1 MTDLDVPRI
10 TPPDSGPNRNPAGAV
25 IQRAVDTTGTEMER
39 ATIAQMLLDRLG
51 DPHPGVRTR
60 ERDWT
65 WDETIRE
72 SAARGALA
80 TSLRIDAPFHIGV
93 LLDNTPEFLFWLGGA
108 ALSGAAIVGIN
119 PTRRGAE
126 LEAEIRYV
134 DCQLIVTDT
143 DGMAKLRDLD
153 LGLSE
158 DRFVLVDAP
167 SYRDEVRAHWVDEP
181 AAAATVDESTLF
193 LLLFTSGTTG
203 TSKAVRCSQGRLARL
218 AYANSA
224 KYGHVREDVDYCPM
238 PLFHGNALM
247 ALWAPALANGAT
259 VCLPRK
265 FSASG
270 FLPDVR
276 FFGATFF
283 TYVGKALS
291 YLMATPEQADD
302 IDNTLVR
309 GFGTEASPEDKA
321 EFVRRFG
328 AELFEG
334 YGSSEGAGSVKG
346 DPAAP
351 EGALGRPA
359 HDEIA
364 VVNPETR
371 SECARAKLDHHG
383 RVLNP
388 DEAIGEMV
396 DKGGA
401 KRFEGYYKNEAAVAE
416 RIRHGWYWTGDLGY
430 IDEAGYIYF
439 AGRKGDWIRVDG
451 ENTSALMIER
461 ILRRHPKI
469 IATGVY
475 AVPDPRSGDQVMA
488 AIEVADVS
496 DFDPVEFAEFLDKQD
511 DLGTKSAPRFVR
523 VSTGLPVTGSNKVL
537 KRELQ
542 AQLWRADD
550 PIFHRVGRGGPMY
563 VPLTEA
569 DEQALERE
577 FHTHGRARFLPEP
590 VSGR

>member
-1 MTDLDVPRI
+1 
-10 TPPDSGPNRNPAGAV
+10 
-25 IQRAVDTTGTEMER
+25 MER
-39 ATIAQMLLDRLG
+39 ATIAAMLLDRLG
-51 DPHPGVRTR
+51 DEKLGTRTR
-60 ERDWT
+60 DRDWT
-65 WDETIRE
+65 WDETVRE
-72 SAARGALA
+72 SAARGEYAA
-80 TSLRIDAPFHIGV
+80 NLRQGGPFHIGV
-93 LLDNTPEFLFWLGGA
+93 LLENVPEFLFWLGGA
-108 ALSGAAIVGIN
+108 ALSGATIVGIN

-134 DCQLIVTDT
+134 DCQLIVTDA

-153 LGLSE
+153 LGLTA
-158 DRFVLVDAP
+158 DRFILVDDPAYPATIDAHRIEPIADP
-167 SYRDEVRAHWVDEP
+167 S
-181 AAAATVDESTLF
+181 VDESTLL

-203 TSKAVRCSQGRLARL
+203 MSKAVRCSQGRLARL

-224 KYGHVREDVDYCPM
+224 KYGHVRDDVDYCCM

-259 VCLPRK
+259 VCLPAARK

-276 FFGATFF
+276 YFGATFF

-291 YLMATPEQADD
+291 YLMATPEQDD
-302 IDNTLVR
+302 DLDNTLAR
-309 GFGTEASPEDKA
+309 GFGTEASPEDQV
-321 EFVRRFG
+321 EFVHRFG
-328 AELFEG
+328 ARLMEG
-334 YGSSEGAGSVKG
+334 YGSSEGAGSVTL

-359 HDEIA
+359 HAEIA
-364 VVNPETR
+364 VVHPDTR
-371 SECARAKLDHHG
+371 VACARAVLDEHG

-401 KRFEGYYKNEAAVAE
+401 KRFEGYYKNEQAVAD
-416 RIRHGWYWTGDLGY
+416 RIKHGWYWTGDLGY
-430 IDEAGYIYF
+430 VDEAGFLYF

-461 ILRRHPKI
+461 IIRRHPKVV
-469 IATGVY
+469 ATGVY
-475 AVPDPRSGDQVMA
+475 AIPDPRSGDQVMA
-488 AIEVADVS
+488 AVEVSDLT
-496 DFDPVEFAEFLDKQD
+496 DFDPAEFAAFLAAQD

-523 VSTGLPVTGSNKVL
+523 VSTNLPVTGSNKVL

-542 AQLWRADD
+542 AQLWRTDE
-550 PIFHRVGRGGPMY
+550 PVYRWEGRGEPVYTPM
-563 VPLTEA
+563 TE
-569 DEQALERE
+569 DDKGDLETQFE
-577 FHTHGRARFLPEP
+577 ASGRQRFL
-590 VSGR
+590 

>member
-1 MTDLDVPRI
+1 
-10 TPPDSGPNRNPAGAV
+10 
-25 IQRAVDTTGTEMER
+25 MER
-39 ATIAQMLLDRLG
+39 ATIAAMLLDRLG
-51 DPHPGVRTR
+51 DEKLGTRTR
-60 ERDWT
+60 DRDWT
-65 WDETIRE
+65 WDETVRE
-72 SAARGALA
+72 SAARGEYAA
-80 TSLRIDAPFHIGV
+80 NLRRSGPFHIGV
-93 LLDNTPEFLFWLGGA
+93 LLENVPEFLFWLGGA
-108 ALSGAAIVGIN
+108 ALSGATIVGIN

-143 DGMAKLRDLD
+143 DGMAKLQGLD
-153 LGLSE
+153 LGLAE
-158 DRFVLVDAP
+158 DRFVLVDDPGYPATI
-167 SYRDEVRAHWVDEP
+167 DAHRIEP
-181 AAAATVDESTLF
+181 VADPAVDESTLM

-203 TSKAVRCSQGRLARL
+203 MSKAVRCSQGRLARL

-224 KYGHVREDVDYCPM
+224 KYGHVREDVDYCCM

-259 VCLPRK
+259 VCLPAARK

-302 IDNTLVR
+302 LDNTLVR
-309 GFGTEASPEDKA
+309 GFGTEASPEDQV

-328 AELFEG
+328 ARLMEG
-334 YGSSEGAGSVKG
+334 YGSSEGAGSVTL
-346 DPAAP
+346 DPDAP

-364 VVNPETR
+364 VVNPDTR
-371 SECARAKLDHHG
+371 VECVRAILDEHG

-401 KRFEGYYKNEAAVAE
+401 KRFEGYYKNEQAVAD
-416 RIRHGWYWTGDLGY
+416 RIKHGWYWTGELGY
-430 IDEAGYIYF
+430 VDEAGFIYF

-461 ILRRHPKI
+461 IIRRHPKVV
-469 IATGVY
+469 ATGVY
-475 AVPDPRSGDQVMA
+475 AIPDPRSGDQVMA
-488 AIEVADVS
+488 AVEVSDLT
-496 DFDPVEFAEFLDKQD
+496 DFDPDEFAAFLAEQD

-523 VSTGLPVTGSNKVL
+523 VSTNLPVTGSNKVL

-542 AQLWRADD
+542 AQLWRTDE
-550 PIFHRVGRGGPMY
+550 PVYRWEGRGEPVYAPM
-563 VPLTEA
+563 TE
-569 DEQALERE
+569 DDKGDLEAQFE
-577 FHTHGRARFLPEP
+577 ASGRQRFL
-590 VSGR
+590 GA

>member
-1 MTDLDVPRI
+1 
-10 TPPDSGPNRNPAGAV
+10 
-25 IQRAVDTTGTEMER
+25 MER
-39 ATIAQMLLDRLG
+39 ATIAGMLLDRLG
-51 DPHPGVRTR
+51 DSHLGVRTR

-65 WDETIRE
+65 WDETVRE

-80 TSLRIDAPFHIGV
+80 AALRVDGPFHIGV
-93 LLDNTPEFLFWLGGA
+93 LLPNTPEYLFWLGGA
-108 ALSGAAIVGIN
+108 ALSGAVIIGIN

-143 DGMAKLRDLD
+143 TGMAQLRDLD
-153 LGLSE
+153 LGLGA
-158 DRFVLVDAP
+158 DRFLLVDAP
-167 SYRDEVRAHWVDEP
+167 SYLDRVREYRADEP
-181 AAAATVDESTLF
+181 AAAPSVDESTLF

-218 AYANSA
+218 AHANTE
-224 KYGHVREDVDYCPM
+224 KYGHVRDDIDYCCM

-259 VCLPRK
+259 VCLTRK

-283 TYVGKALS
+283 TYVGTALS
-291 YLMATPEQADD
+291 YLMATPENPGD

-309 GFGTEASPEDKA
+309 GFGTEASPEDRA
-321 EFVRRFG
+321 EFARRFG

-334 YGSSEGAGSVKG
+334 YGSSEGAGSVKF
-346 DPAAP
+346 DPDAP
-351 EGALGRPA
+351 EGAMGRPA
-359 HDEIA
+359 HGDIA
-364 VVNPETR
+364 VVDPDTR
-371 SECARAKLDHHG
+371 TECARAKLDSYG

-430 IDEAGYIYF
+430 VDEAGYIYF
-439 AGRKGDWIRVDG
+439 AGRKGDWIRVAG
-451 ENTSALMIER
+451 ENMSALVIER
-461 ILRRHPKI
+461 ILRRHPAI
-469 IATGVY
+469 IAAGVY

-488 AIEVADVS
+488 AIEVADIAA
-496 DFDPVEFAEFLDKQD
+496 FDPDEFAVFLDGQD

-523 VSTGLPVTGSNKVL
+523 VSESLPVTGSNKVL

-542 AQLWRADD
+542 AQLWRGDE
-550 PIFHRVGRGGPMY
+550 PVFHRVGRRATKY
-563 VPLTEA
+563 VLFTET

-577 FHTHGRARFLPEP
+577 FHACGRARFLPDP
-590 VSGR
+590 RRS